1 MKKLIL
7 IFLLASSVQ
16 QVYCQDILNLDSEIE
31 DSILN
36 LDIKEKKITATIN
49 ANGKSKSEIYSS
61 INRWVSV
68 NYNSANNVIQMN
80 DKEAGIMIVK
90 GLNTLIFNNPTRS
103 TYPKT
108 KAIPLKS
115 ELLLSHLLEIKVRDN
130 KYRLIYT
137 ITGIVETTPLNTMY
151 SNPNTYDCI
160 NLNGT
165 TDESIAK
172 FNNFWKEEYFKKS
185 MMSKKKRVTYLSFSK
200 PIFDKINTELALSF
214 VSNFTSINKMV
225 NETSDD
231 DW

>member
-7 IFLLASSVQ
+7 ILLFVSSVQ

-80 DKEAGIMIVK
+80 DKESGTMIVK
-90 GLNTLIFNNPTRS
+90 GLNSLSFINPTRA

-108 KAIPLKS
+108 KAIPIKNK
-115 ELLLSHLLEIKVRDN
+115 LLLSHLLEINVRDN
-130 KYRLIYT
+130 KYRLMFT
-137 ITGIVETTPLNTMY
+137 ITNIIETTPKNTMHT
-151 SNPNTYDCI
+151 NPNTFNCI
-160 NLNGT
+160 NLNGA
-165 TDESIAK
+165 TDEAIVN
-172 FNNFWKEEYFKKS
+172 FNNHWKNLFKKS
-185 MMSKKKRVTYLSFSK
+185 MMGKKKQSKYLSLSK
-200 PIFDKINTELALSF
+200 PTFDEINGGLALSF
-214 VSNFTSINKMV
+214 VSNFISINKMV

>member
-7 IFLLASSVQ
+7 ILLFVSSLQ

-90 GLNTLIFNNPTRS
+90 WINTITYDNPTRKL
-103 TYPKT
+103 YPNVKQV
-108 KAIPLKS
+108 PS
-115 ELLLSHLLEIKVRDN
+115 QFELLLNHLLEIKVRDN

-137 ITGIVETTPLNTMY
+137 INSISRLTTQSDLKG
-151 SNPNTYDCI
+151 NPNTYDCI

-165 TDESIAK
+165 TSESIVK
-172 FNNFWKEEYFKKS
+172 FNNYWKEFFKKS
-185 MMSKKKRVTYLSFSK
+185 MMGKKKKAKYLSYSK
-200 PIFDKINTELALSF
+200 PIFDKINTELGLSF

>member
-7 IFLLASSVQ
+7 ILLFASSVQ
-16 QVYCQDILNLDSEIE
+16 QVYCQDIINLDSEIE

-90 GLNTLIFNNPTRS
+90 GINTLTYDNPTRKL
-103 TYPKT
+103 YPNVKQV
-108 KAIPLKS
+108 PS
-115 ELLLSHLLEIKVRDN
+115 QFELLLNHLLEIKVRDN

-137 ITGIVETTPLNTMY
+137 INSISRLTTQSDLKG
-151 SNPNTYDCI
+151 NPNTYDCI

-165 TDESIAK
+165 TDESIVK
-172 FNNFWKEEYFKKS
+172 FNNYWKEIFKKS
-185 MMSKKKRVTYLSFSK
+185 MMGKKKKAKYLSYSK